1 VRSPGPSAWVQAR
14 STSARDRATLSRLVS
29 RLLVAHAAD
38 QGIDLFA
45 TDS

>member
-1 VRSPGPSAWVQAR
+1 MAQADV
-14 STSARDRATLSRLVS
+14 TVLLDRLPKSERRALSRLVS

-45 TDS
+45 SLDID